1 MRRNTHFIV
10 PASAFELEC
19 GSDALAEY
27 TFGTRTARH
36 LFCKVCG
43 VLSFY
48 RPRSNPD
55 GFAVTL
61 HCLDRDSAP
70 APADVDVRLFDGQG
84 WEAAFEAT
92 GITACSKAKEM

>member
-84 WEAAFEAT
+84 WEATFEAT